1 MIGRNIDSIVR
12 SLVKIDDVQFGFHL
26 VRRLVQTMYSG
37 AKSSLKI
44 SNKLSEKF
52 TANVGVRQRSV
63 PSLMESL
70 PSNSY

>member
-1 MIGRNIDSIVR
+1 MQ
-12 SLVKIDDVQFGFHL
+12 LF
-26 VRRLVQTMYSG
+26 RLVQTMYSG

-44 SNKLSEKF
+44 SNKFSEKF